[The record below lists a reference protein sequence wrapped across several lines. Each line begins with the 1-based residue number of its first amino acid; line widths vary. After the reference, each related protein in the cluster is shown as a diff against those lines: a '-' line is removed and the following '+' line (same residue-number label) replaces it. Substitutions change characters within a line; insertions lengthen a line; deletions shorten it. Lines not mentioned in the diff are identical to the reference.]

1 MNADLNKI
9 GVNLRKSAALCFFV
23 IISRL
28 MIRIEDIVEKVA
40 ANHAQADL
48 DLLRRAYLFSA
59 KEHKGQKRASGES
72 YLVHPLEVANILA
85 DMKLDEV
92 SVATGLLHDVVED
105 TLVDL
110 ETIRR
115 YFGEEITHLVDGLTK
130 IAQISNISREEQQA
144 ENVRKMLLAM
154 VDDVRVVLVKLA
166 DRLHNMRTLQYL
178 STEKRKRI
186 AEETMEI
193 YAPIAHRL
201 GMGQLR
207 GELEDLAFRH
217 LHTEDYRSL
226 AEQLEKRR
234 AEHEAFLHATTA
246 RIEEKLR
253 EADVP
258 FVRVEGRVKRLY
270 SIYKKLRR
278 QRIDLDQVYDL
289 VAARI
294 VTPDNDVRHCYAA
307 LGVIHN
313 TWKPVP
319 GHFKDSIG
327 PPRDNLYQSLHTSV
341 IGSKG
346 QPFEV
351 QIRTE
356 EMHRIAEEGVA
367 AHWKYKE
374 GKRGAQ
380 EDDEAFQWL
389 RSLIEWTQE
398 VKDSR
403 DFLETLKLDLYPKD
417 VYAFTPMGKIIQL
430 PRGATPVDFAYAIH
444 TEVGNTCMGAR
455 INGRMVPLRTAIQ
468 NGDVVEIIRSQ
479 GAHPS
484 RDWLNFIKTSRAR
497 NRVRHFIAE
506 QQRAESI
513 EIGRKLFEKEA
524 ARFQLSTK
532 KLLSD
537 GEGALKRIAGE
548 YGYGRV
554 DDLLAAIGYGKL
566 VPRNVIAKLLGP
578 EKFEELDTQKESRL
592 RSGMRAVRRLIRL
605 GDDAIVVRG
614 VDDLMV
620 TRARCCNPLRGEEIV
635 GYVTRGKGVAVHS
648 TQCKNVK
655 QLMVNPERIVE
666 VEWAGKSDKEAYA
679 VKLLAITENRTG
691 MIAGITGAISDMKT
705 GIRDARAS
713 VAEDEKG
720 RIEVTVEVFDVK
732 HLERVIGSIK
742 SVPGVLDVERLQ
754 GAA

>member
-1 MNADLNKI
+1 
-9 GVNLRKSAALCFFV
+9 
-23 IISRL
+23 

-40 ANHAQADL
+40 ANHPQADL

-59 KEHKGQKRASGES
+59 REHKGQKRASGES

-110 ETIRR
+110 DTIHK

-166 DRLHNMRTLQYL
+166 DRLHNMRTLEYL
-178 STEKRKRI
+178 TPEKRRRI
-186 AEETMEI
+186 AQETMDI

-201 GMGQLR
+201 GMGKLR
-207 GELEDLAFRH
+207 GELEDLAFRN
-217 LHTEDYRSL
+217 LHPEDYRDL
-226 AEQLEKRR
+226 TAQLEKRR
-234 AEHEAFLHATTA
+234 AANEAFLNDITST
-246 RIEEKLR
+246 IEHKMR

-258 FVRVEGRVKRLY
+258 FVRIEGRVKRLY
-270 SIYKKLRR
+270 SIWKKLGV
-278 QRIDLDQVYDL
+278 QSIDLDQVYDL
-289 VAARI
+289 VASRVI
-294 VTPDNDVRHCYAA
+294 TPNDVRHCYAT

-319 GHFKDSIG
+319 GRFKDWIAT
-327 PPRDNLYQSLHTSV
+327 PRDNLYQSLHTSV

-346 QPFEV
+346 MPFEV

-356 EMHRIAEEGVA
+356 EMHLIAEEGVA

-374 GKRGAQ
+374 GKRGPR
-380 EDDEAFQWL
+380 DDDDALQVL
-389 RSLIEWTQE
+389 RSLVEWTQE

-403 DFLETLKLDLYPKD
+403 EFIDTLKLDLYPKD
-417 VYAFTPMGKIIQL
+417 VYAFTPMGKVIQL
-430 PRGATPVDFAYAIH
+430 PRGATTVDFAYMIH
-444 TEVGNTCMGAR
+444 SEVGNTCAGAR
-455 INGRMVPLRTAIQ
+455 VNGRMVPLRTSIQ
-468 NGDVVEIIRSQ
+468 NGDVVEILTSPN
-479 GAHPS
+479 AHPS
-484 RDWLNFIKTSRAR
+484 RDWLNFVVTSRAR
-497 NRVRHFIAE
+497 NRVRHWVAE

-513 EIGRKLFEKEA
+513 EIGRKLLDKEA
-524 ARFQLSTK
+524 GRFQLSLK
-532 KLLSD
+532 KMLSD
-537 GEGALKRIAGE
+537 GDGSIKQVASD

-566 VPRNVIAKLLGP
+566 IPRNVIAKYLGP
-578 EKFEELDTQKESRL
+578 EQFEQLDKQKESRL
-592 RSGMRAVRRLIRL
+592 RSGVRAVKRLIRM
-605 GDDAIVVRG
+605 GDDSIVVRG

-620 TRARCCNPLRGEEIV
+620 TRARCCNPLHGEEII
-635 GYVTRGKGVAVHS
+635 GYITRGKGVAVH
-648 TQCKNVK
+648 TTRCKNVT
-655 QLMVNPERIVE
+655 QLMVNRERIVE
-666 VEWAGKSDKEAYA
+666 VEWAGRPEKTAYA

-713 VAEDEKG
+713 VSPDERG
-720 RIEVTVEVFDVK
+720 HIEVTVEVFDVK
-732 HLERVIGSIK
+732 HLDKVINSIK
-742 SVPGVLDVERLQ
+742 GVPGVLDVERMQ
-754 GAA
+754 GAV